1 MVSLW
6 ICQIVY
12 LNNIPNPVDTFRLE
26 GPFMWQKLS
35 ILMLLLSLPMACKKA
50 EPTSSKKESVTEQ
63 PTEVSGGFGLTMQCT
78 VTNRDVPNASSSEIA
93 CVVSNDDGSK
103 FTGTY
108 ENLKASVT
116 ARNASDK
123 IRITPTQA
131 TNDSPVSLIVS
142 VPGVKPDDSLSVQVE
157 GKFDDA
163 PAVLSASLLG
173 PFALTCSRDVT
184 YWVESG
190 TPDPTNLTCS
200 EQKPCRTIGQAIAL
214 IPDIINC
221 NLTIN
226 VKQGTYEEALTIAS
240 REIRPNKT
248 IRIKGVEGTPIIKA
262 PTDLPKATPDEITA
276 SFADKGLRTAI
287 QISSI
292 LAKNAFIEFENIE
305 IQGGAQLE
313 SPVEAAGSTEAKTM
327 YEVSQDKP
335 GKFETG
341 IYASTSSLKLTNVK
355 LTGFSHVAL
364 LLDQSSRLVTASAD
378 ATRPAL
384 EINTSRVG
392 IRAQDVD
399 RIFFSKDTEIIG
411 NGDIQ
416 DGAGVDLARTISV
429 RFLEEATLN
438 IKDLAYGIIADKTL
452 IQPASAKA
460 GIDIEN
466 VFTGLHLVNYSEF
479 IWEPK
484 LSETKTS
491 YLKIKKCYFVCI
503 DTDSSVLKLI
513 SEDVNPAE
521 TTKKRLLLELDTRL
535 TGDDR
540 YSDRL
545 HFGLMRAS
553 NSSTVD
559 FSYLDNQWCSVGNN
573 NNCQSDSDCN
583 TRGDFYAMTVESNS
597 RLAYSRYSYL
607 SVENPIKFDCEDHF
621 EPSAKY
627 IRNYGYLQQKQNNT
641 CPAGTWPKNSR
652 DCYANLGQAVQYTKN
667 PTQGEDGRKILPP
680 DSLLPFQYPDKNSVL
695 ITNGPFTQP
704 TAGGQDLA
712 VDTSGFQ
719 TITSVK
725 VDNVS
730 APIVSF
736 NPNYSSDRQRVIIIP
751 PPHNETSNLLIHQQA
766 LLEVTGLSLSSPNTQ
781 VTAKNK
787 ISYYKECPKNY
798 FSVAEDSEIG
808 TQSFCIM
815 RFEAKDQSSRTI
827 SEPDGLPIVNVTR
840 DQANAK
846 CQSISPY
853 YRLMSN
859 VEWQAMARKTETL
872 LTGPQ
877 QWLANW
883 NDTDT
888 FMRMGHSD
896 NDPPAPLTAT
906 NEIPAPCFKTEEGL
920 TNEETCDPSQWR
932 YLRISDDAR
941 VWDIAGNVAEW
952 VSDNYTVTGTP
963 DADSYISQITDS
975 TLKSKFGPAGDYSGY
990 SEFYAGLGYLK
1001 INAPAGTYGIAR
1013 GGSYLD
1019 GDKSGVFAADATLD
1033 PAQGYPNVGFRCVV
1047 VPPATVP

>member
-1 MVSLW
+1 MA
-6 ICQIVY
+6 
-12 LNNIPNPVDTFRLE
+12 
-26 GPFMWQKLS
+26 QKIS
-35 ILMLLLSLPMACKKA
+35 IFLLLLSLPMACKKS

-78 VTNRDVPNASSSEIA
+78 VTNRDVPNSTSSEIA

-123 IRITPTQA
+123 IQITPSQA

-142 VPGVKPDDSLSVQVE
+142 VPGVKPDDSLSIQVE
-157 GKFDDA
+157 GKFDNA

-184 YWVESG
+184 FWVESG
-190 TPDPTNLTCS
+190 APDPTNLTCS
-200 EQKPCRTIGQAIAL
+200 EQKPCRTIGQAVAL

-248 IRIKGVEGTPIIKA
+248 IRIKGAEGGTPIIKA
-262 PTDLPKATPDEITA
+262 PTDLPKAAPDEITA

-287 QISSI
+287 QINSI
-292 LAKNAFIEFENIE
+292 LAKNAFMEFENIE

-313 SPVEAAGSTEAKTM
+313 SPVEATVSTEAKTM
-327 YEVSQDKP
+327 YQVSQDMP

-364 LLDQSSRLVTASAD
+364 LMDQSSRLVTNSVD
-378 ATRPAL
+378 STRPAL
-384 EINTSRVG
+384 EINKSRVG

-399 RIFFSKDTEIIG
+399 RIFFANETKIIG

-416 DGAGVDLARTISV
+416 DGAGVDLARTINV
-429 RFLEEATLN
+429 RFLDDATLN
-438 IKDLAYGIIADKTL
+438 IKDLAYGIIAEKSL
-452 IQPASAKA
+452 IQPYSATA
-460 GIDIEN
+460 GIEIEN

-491 YLKIKKCYFVCI
+491 FLKIKNCYFVCI

-513 SEDVNPAE
+513 SEDVDPSE
-521 TTKKRLLLELDTRL
+521 TTKKRLELELDARL

-540 YSDRL
+540 YSDRP
-545 HFGLMRAS
+545 HYGLLRVQNRS
-553 NSSTVD
+553 NID
-559 FSYLDNQWCSVGNN
+559 LSYLDNKWCNIGNKF
-573 NNCQSDSDCN
+573 NCRVRDSSQSCVTRSDFNVIKVLSDSVFNLRRHNDSRNSDLVKYDCLDSFVDIYQILEN
-583 TRGDFYAMTVESNS
+583 FEAISRKNGNSCPYGTAPNPNDTNSCHVNLGKSYVYYTNPPPGESNVLALSPSYPLPS
-597 RLAYSRYSYL
+597 RE
-607 SVENPIKFDCEDHF
+607 VD
-621 EPSAKY
+621 
-627 IRNYGYLQQKQNNT
+627 
-641 CPAGTWPKNSR
+641 
-652 DCYANLGQAVQYTKN
+652 
-667 PTQGEDGRKILPP
+667 
-680 DSLLPFQYPDKNSVL
+680 DKAVL
-695 ITNGPFTQP
+695 ITNGPFFLP
-704 TAGGQDLA
+704 TAGGEDLA
-712 VDTSGFQ
+712 INTAGFQ
-719 TITSVK
+719 TITSAK
-725 VDNVS
+725 VGGVN
-730 APIVSF
+730 APILSF
-736 NPNYSSDRQRVIIIP
+736 NPNYDTDRQRAIITP
-751 PPHNETSNLLIHQQA
+751 PPHGTTSKLPPNKQVEI
-766 LLEVTGLSLSSPNTQ
+766 EVIGLSKTDPTQ
-781 VTAKNK
+781 HISAKN
-787 ISYYKECPKNY
+787 IITYDTRCPHNY
-798 FSVAEDSEIG
+798 FFVSSNSELA
-808 TQSFCIM
+808 TENFCVM
-815 RFEAKDQSSRTI
+815 RFEAKDQSSRTV

-859 VEWQAMARKTETL
+859 AEWQAIARKTETL
-872 LTGPQ
+872 LTSGY
-877 QWLANW
+877 LANW
-883 NDTDT
+883 HDTDT
-888 FMRMGHSD
+888 FMRMGHSHD
-896 NDPPAPLTAT
+896 DPPGPLTAT
-906 NEIPAPCFKTEEGL
+906 NEEPAPCFKTEAGL
-920 TNEETCDPSQWR
+920 TTELTCAPSQWR
-932 YLRISDDAR
+932 HLKISENNR

-963 DADSYISQITDS
+963 DAASYISQITDS
-975 TLKSKFGPAGDYSGY
+975 TLKSKFGPTGDYSGY

-1001 INAPAGTYGIAR
+1001 VNESAGTYGIAR

-1033 PAQGYPNVGFRCVV
+1033 PTQGYPNVGFRCVV